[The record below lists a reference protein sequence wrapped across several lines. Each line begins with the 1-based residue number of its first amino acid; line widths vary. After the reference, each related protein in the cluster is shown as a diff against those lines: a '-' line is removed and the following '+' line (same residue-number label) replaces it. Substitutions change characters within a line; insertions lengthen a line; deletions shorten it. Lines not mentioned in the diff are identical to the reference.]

1 MEYDSFINTKT
12 ALDFMYLIY
21 KAKNGDY
28 NSDSHMITLFSLA
41 LSIKAK
47 NILEL
52 GVYKGN
58 TTLPLLM
65 AAQINGGFLN
75 SVDLHPTGYE
85 PPAHLKQFWKFH
97 AMDSIYYLN
106 QLPELNKKIDLV
118 FIDDWHDG
126 EHVYNELMLIEPF
139 VDKSSLILLHDA
151 MYGSHPEY
159 NLSEGKGSA
168 WFSNYG
174 PYGAL
179 RKLDR
184 SVWEYTTI
192 PVDHGLTI
200 LRKY

>member
-1 MEYDSFINTKT
+1 MNSNDTK
-12 ALDFMYLIY
+12 ALIDIFYLIN
-21 KAKNGDY
+21 KATNSTY
-28 NSDSHMITLFSLA
+28 NTDSHLITLFSLA
-41 LSIKAK
+41 VSIKAK

-65 AAQINGGFLN
+65 AAQVNGGFLN
-75 SVDLHPTGYE
+75 SVDSHPTGYE
-85 PPAHLKQFWKFH
+85 PPKHLAEYWKFH
-97 AMDSIYYLN
+97 PLDSIYYLN
-106 QLPELNKKIDLV
+106 QLPEFGKKLDLV
-118 FIDDWHDG
+118 YIDDWHDG

-139 VDKSSLILLHDA
+139 IDKTSLILMHDA
-151 MYGSHPEY
+151 MYGMHPEY
-159 NLSEGKGSA
+159 NKSEGKNTE

-179 RKLDR
+179 QKLDK
-184 SVWEYTTI
+184 SIWEFSTI